1 MKKVKISYV
10 EENYKYAI
18 IWGILSTI
26 FLFATNISNNKTQD
40 KIIWILFFLVTLGL
54 SIYYFIK
61 TTKIINKKNQI
72 KKSKIKV
79 QGKVINIIQTNGMI
93 KSAIKG
99 MSDDELATSMGN
111 IGGIGNHKN
120 RAFYNGDLDCYH
132 KLVIQ
137 YINPVNNNVESFAT
151 PYIHYC
157 PKNWENL
164 QCDVYIDDKG
174 IYADNYTTSM

>member
-1 MKKVKISYV
+1 MHNESEQQLTIQQMKGLYSYEIDAEV
-10 EENYKYAI
+10 IVNTVY
-18 IWGILSTI
+18 
-26 FLFATNISNNKTQD
+26 
-40 KIIWILFFLVTLGL
+40 TLGL

-99 MSDDELATSMGN
+99 MSDDELAMSMGN